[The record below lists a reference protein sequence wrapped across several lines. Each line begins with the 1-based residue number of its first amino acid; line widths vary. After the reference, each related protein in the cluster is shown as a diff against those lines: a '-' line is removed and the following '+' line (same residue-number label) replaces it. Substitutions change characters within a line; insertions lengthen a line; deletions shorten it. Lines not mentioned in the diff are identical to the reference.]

1 MAGLDKV
8 IVSSLA
14 KVAKDSGKLNNAID
28 AIKDKVLEKV

>member
-28 AIKDKVLEKV
+28 AKKTKYLQKV